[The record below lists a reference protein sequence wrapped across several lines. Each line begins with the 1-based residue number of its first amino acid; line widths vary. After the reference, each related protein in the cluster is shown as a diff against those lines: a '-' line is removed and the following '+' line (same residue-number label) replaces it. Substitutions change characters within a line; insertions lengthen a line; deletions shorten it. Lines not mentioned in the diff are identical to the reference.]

1 MDLAFPSLVLTIGLL
16 ALVFDRKVAI
26 AMNCFSIAA
35 GNLWP
40 QWRWPT
46 ALPAWSRERFRNYLW
61 FMRLWAVFMILNGA
75 DCVVR
80 FVVTL
85 VLRATFLLRPDWPI
99 LRS

>member
-1 MDLAFPSLVLTIGLL
+1 
-16 ALVFDRKVAI
+16 
-26 AMNCFSIAA
+26 
-35 GNLWP
+35 
-40 QWRWPT
+40 
-46 ALPAWSRERFRNYLW
+46 
-61 FMRLWAVFMILNGA
+61 MILNGA